1 MLTLTKTA
9 ATLLSESRTQQGIP
23 DDATLRVAPTQQGE
37 EQGIS
42 LGFVEAPHSG
52 DHTATAHG
60 MPICV
65 DAQVA
70 ESLAGVKI
78 DVDTAGDSP
87 QLVLVQ
93 DEVQGE
99 A

>member
-9 ATLLSESRTQQGIP
+9 AALLSESRSQQGIP
-23 DDATLRVAPTQQGE
+23 DDATLRVAPVGE
-37 EQGIS
+37 GEDHGIS
-42 LGFVEAPHSG
+42 LGFVEAPHTG
-52 DHTATAHG
+52 DHTGMAHG

-70 ESLAGVKI
+70 DSLADVKI
-78 DVDTAGDSP
+78 DVDTAGDAP

-93 DEVQGE
+93 DD